1 MERNKYKSKKFKNK
15 IYFENLKVENKL
27 PTNYIEIK
35 KMDLPK
41 INISPTNPIK
51 SSVESIKELS
61 KKFLLSVSS
70 TTNERL
76 KKEIEGNKNVLF
88 NNQNL
93 NYSFAI
99 KIFDHNFLFL
109 GDKRVVWV

>member
-1 MERNKYKSKKFKNK
+1 
-15 IYFENLKVENKL
+15 
-27 PTNYIEIK
+27 
-35 KMDLPK
+35 MDLPK

-99 KIFDHNFLFL
+99 KIVGEL
-109 GDKRVVWV
+109 GISLSSWIQLTS

>member
-1 MERNKYKSKKFKNK
+1 
-15 IYFENLKVENKL
+15 
-27 PTNYIEIK
+27 
-35 KMDLPK
+35 MDLPK

-76 KKEIEGNKNVLF
+76 KKEIVGNENVLF
-88 NNQNL
+88 NNENL

-99 KIFDHNFLFL
+99 KKFLIIIFYS
-109 GDKRVVWV
+109 WVTKSCLDIILEAENQSIDLKA